1 MEEHPLETFTDFMVR
16 SMADEDE
23 VQSAFLI
30 IRRSNGT
37 IGYRSLNQEMA
48 DTIGL
53 LRFAQLSVENDLVS
67 GWKE

>member
-1 MEEHPLETFTDFMVR
+1 MDETPETYTDFMIR
-16 SMADEDE
+16 AMSGEDE

-37 IGYRSLNQEMA
+37 IGYRTMNQEMA
-48 DTIGL
+48 DTIGI

-67 GWKE
+67 GWKD